1 MDEFSRILLYL
12 WSIVKNSE
20 KGLLM
25 YVSDDTLAVTSSQS
39 QNAST
44 ATNSQTENSSG
55 FFSNMVTGFMEEH
68 TNKLKALSKSME
80 LQNAQSIQSFSYS
93 YSEKTTYQFKA
104 NTSALMSNIQSYF
117 SEYSA
122 SSFNSSF
129 AILEQWLSAENET
142 QKTLI
147 DYLLENS
154 KDKPKDTA
162 GAVNELFGVQKE
174 VQDLLTTI
182 SKSSL
187 ASSSNLIASS
197 LTAID
202 MEVATFGAESVFGS
216 LSMEVKLQNIQQYAV
231 TSCDESDLLENG
243 GDMIEFEGKYI
254 NVSIFVKF
262 MDPVV
267 LDMNGDGINLRSVE
281 DGVIYDIKGDG
292 SEVQT
297 GFVQGDDALL
307 FFDENGDGFCSSGKE
322 LFGDQ
327 EGDLN
332 GFAEMA
338 KYDENND
345 GVLNSKDSIYKDLK
359 IWNDLNGDGKSQA
372 DEIRTIEAAGVK
384 ELGLGY
390 EDISENNAGNK
401 ITQQGGFTRSDGTLG
416 RMVDVEFQYTEYNI
430 FDY

>member
-1 MDEFSRILLYL
+1 
-12 WSIVKNSE
+12 
-20 KGLLM
+20 M

-39 QNAST
+39 QNTST
-44 ATNSQTENSSG
+44 AAKSQTDNSSS
-55 FFSNMVTGFMEEH
+55 FFTNMVSDFMEEH

-80 LQNAQSIQSFSYS
+80 LKNTQSIQSFSYS
-93 YSEKTTYQFKA
+93 YFEKTTYQFKA

-117 SEYSA
+117 KNYSA
-122 SSFNSSF
+122 SSYNSSF
-129 AILEQWLSAENET
+129 AILEQWLAVENET
-142 QKTLI
+142 QNTLI
-147 DYLLENS
+147 DYLLEKS
-154 KDKPKDTA
+154 KDKPQETA
-162 GAVNELFGVQKE
+162 GAVDELFGVQKE
-174 VQDLLTTI
+174 VQDLLATI

-187 ASSSNLIASS
+187 ASSSNLISSS
-197 LTAID
+197 LSAIN
-202 MEVATFGAESVFGS
+202 MEVDAFGAENVFGS
-216 LSMEVKLQNIQQYAV
+216 LSMKIKLQNIQQYAV

-254 NVSIFVKF
+254 NVSIFVEF

-267 LDMNGDGINLRSVE
+267 LDMNGDGIDLRSVQ

-292 SEVQT
+292 SEVRT

-332 GFAEMA
+332 GFAKMA

-345 GVLNSKDSIYKDLK
+345 GVLNSMDSIYENLK

-372 DEIRTIEAAGVK
+372 DEIRTLEAAGVK

-401 ITQQGGFTRSDGTLG
+401 ITQQGGFTRNDGTLG
-416 RMVDVEFQYTEYNI
+416 RMVDVQFQYTEYNI

>member
-1 MDEFSRILLYL
+1 
-12 WSIVKNSE
+12 
-20 KGLLM
+20 M

-39 QNAST
+39 QNTST
-44 ATNSQTENSSG
+44 AAKSQTDNSSS
-55 FFSNMVTGFMEEH
+55 FFTNMVSDFMEEH

-80 LQNAQSIQSFSYS
+80 LKNTQSIQSFSYS
-93 YSEKTTYQFKA
+93 YFEKTTYQFKA

-117 SEYSA
+117 KNYSA
-122 SSFNSSF
+122 SSYNSSF
-129 AILEQWLSAENET
+129 AILEQWLAVENET
-142 QKTLI
+142 QNTLI
-147 DYLLENS
+147 DYLLEKS
-154 KDKPKDTA
+154 KDKPQETA
-162 GAVNELFGVQKE
+162 GAVDELFGVQKE
-174 VQDLLTTI
+174 VQNLLATI

-187 ASSSNLIASS
+187 ASSSNLISSS
-197 LTAID
+197 LSAIN
-202 MEVATFGAESVFGS
+202 MEVDAFGAENVFGS
-216 LSMEVKLQNIQQYAV
+216 LSMKIKLQNIQQYAV

-254 NVSIFVKF
+254 NVSIFVEF

-267 LDMNGDGINLRSVE
+267 LDMNGDGIDLRSVQ

-292 SEVQT
+292 SEVRT

-332 GFAEMA
+332 GFAKMA

-345 GVLNSKDSIYKDLK
+345 GVLNSMDSIYENLK

-372 DEIRTIEAAGVK
+372 DEIRTLEAAGVK

-401 ITQQGGFTRSDGTLG
+401 ITQQGGFTRNDGTLG
-416 RMVDVEFQYTEYNI
+416 RMVDVQFQYTEYNI